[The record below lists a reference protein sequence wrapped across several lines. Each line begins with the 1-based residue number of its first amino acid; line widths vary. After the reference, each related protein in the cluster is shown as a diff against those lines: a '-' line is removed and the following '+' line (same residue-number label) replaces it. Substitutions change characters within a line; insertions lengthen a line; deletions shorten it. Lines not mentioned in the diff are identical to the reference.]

1 MQGILTDCN
10 GLMAYVP
17 SNFTLH
23 VVMIPGG
30 RDSGRAQVR
39 REWAAMLPGQGEEAG
54 SLGTR
59 KQASPDVAPAGDL
72 GTPQPP
78 GLQETTFCCLS
89 ASLQYLQNSPKRRRR
104 GSSWN

>member
-10 GLMAYVP
+10 GLMVYMP
-17 SNFTLH
+17 SNFTPH
-23 VVMIPGG
+23 MVMVLGG
-30 RDSGRAQVR
+30 RHSGRGQVR
-39 REWAAMLPGQGEEAG
+39 REWAPVLQGQGEEAG

-78 GLQETTFCCLS
+78 GLQESTFCCLS
-89 ASLQYLQNSPKRRRR
+89 ASLWHLVAQKD
-104 GSSWN
+104 

>member
-10 GLMAYVP
+10 GLMAYEP
-17 SNFTLH
+17 SNVTVH

-30 RDSGRAQVR
+30 GDSGRAQVR

-59 KQASPDVAPAGDL
+59 NQASPDAAPAGDH
-72 GTPQPP
+72 GTSQAPVV
-78 GLQETTFCCLS
+78 
-89 ASLQYLQNSPKRRRR
+89 
-104 GSSWN
+104 

>member
-23 VVMIPGG
+23 VVMILGG
-30 RDSGRAQVR
+30 KDSGRGQVR
-39 REWAAMLPGQGEEAG
+39 REWAPTLRGQGEEAG

-59 KQASPDVAPAGDL
+59 KQASPDAAPAGDL
-72 GTPQPP
+72 GTSQAPV
-78 GLQETTFCCLS
+78 L
-89 ASLQYLQNSPKRRRR
+89 
-104 GSSWN
+104 

>member
-1 MQGILTDCN
+1 MNIYWLLRKLKLFQRTEIMQGILMDCN

-23 VVMIPGG
+23 VVMMLEG
-30 RDSGRAQVR
+30 RDSGRGQVR
-39 REWAAMLPGQGEEAG
+39 REWAPMLPGQGEEAG

-72 GTPQPP
+72 ATSQPP
-78 GLQETTFCCLS
+78 VL
-89 ASLQYLQNSPKRRRR
+89 
-104 GSSWN
+104 